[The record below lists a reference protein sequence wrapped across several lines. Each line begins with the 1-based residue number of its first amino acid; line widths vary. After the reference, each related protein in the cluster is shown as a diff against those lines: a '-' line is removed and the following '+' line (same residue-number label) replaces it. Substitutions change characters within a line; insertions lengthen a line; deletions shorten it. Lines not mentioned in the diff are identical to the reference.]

1 MQYCIY
7 CKKTHNKND
16 LNEKDSNMYLTL
28 TTQNIIV
35 DDNATEG
42 LDTRFVET
50 GYVFDKTLS
59 TNTLP
64 VEVKPILSLRTI
76 FNGSEANSLEQ
87 FLKVLCE
94 YLTHDISMI
103 SKGEAEASP
112 LSHYQDVISKTRL
125 VKVMTTKEFTAY
137 VNQLFSSNKA
147 LPDKLIE
154 EMLPYATLD
163 LSDVKNK
170 EVKLW
175 MLDELVKKGEYV
187 NGYELIRYINYLM
200 TDDLMYIHKRQE
212 DYIKSTNVYN
222 PSTLDD
228 LEHILSNE
236 TYQKSLASVYNNHIK
251 TFIWLRHAFVAAK
264 KNHLARYINQIKR
277 LAKKTKQLDF
287 SVDYHINILSKPVEE
302 QEKIFETKNFSLKEL
317 FNMYL
322 VANQNTYYAQQG
334 LKPYLIR
341 NGRLW
346 IGSYTDKNVQYNQ
359 TVLLKQLKQKLLDLG
374 EIVLPTEYNLPI
386 QFSDKK
392 KLGDMYFGTGFELQ
406 VGDEVGIIWDESV
419 DFDLS
424 FTDYTHKTH
433 YSFYDTYS
441 TPFFSHSGD
450 CRTAGSELIK
460 ILNEEALKATG
471 GFYVNLFSGHNK
483 CTFRIIIKRGEQ
495 ILYQSH
501 EYLMD
506 KSQMFMGYLKDGQ
519 FILELTSVN
528 NSNISRYIQLANDK
542 NKSSEHTIVQTGD
555 NYENLNEFLSNRP
568 FIFLKDVLEQLE
580 IPYYSQSIYAKPSEA
595 VAGNADGK
603 AEVREFTKF
612 E

>member
-1 MQYCIY
+1 
-7 CKKTHNKND
+7 
-16 LNEKDSNMYLTL
+16 MYFTL

-35 DDNATEG
+35 DDHATDG

-50 GYVFDKTLS
+50 GYVFNKTLS
-59 TNTLP
+59 TQSLP
-64 VEVKPILSLRTI
+64 IKITPILSLRTI
-76 FNGSEANSLEQ
+76 FNGNETEIEQ

-112 LSHYQDVISKTRL
+112 FSHYQDVISKTRL
-125 VKVMTTKEFTAY
+125 VKVMTTKEFTDY
-137 VNQLFSSNKA
+137 VNKLFSSNKA
-147 LPDKLIE
+147 LPDELIK

-175 MLDELVKKGEYV
+175 MLDELVKKGSYV
-187 NGYELIRYINYLM
+187 NGYELVRYINYLM
-200 TDDLMYIHKRQE
+200 TDNLMYIHKRQE
-212 DYIKSTNVYN
+212 DYVGSTNVYN
-222 PSTLDD
+222 PHTVDELK
-228 LEHILSNE
+228 HILSNE

-251 TFIWLRHAFVAAK
+251 TFIWLRHVFVFT
-264 KNHLARYINQIKR
+264 NNRNLASYINKIKR
-277 LAKKTKQLDF
+277 LAKKTKQVDF
-287 SVDYHINILSKPVEE
+287 SVDYHINILSKSVEE
-302 QEKIFETKNFSLKEL
+302 QEKIFDKKNFSLKEL
-317 FNMYL
+317 LNMYM
-322 VANQNTYYAQQG
+322 VANQNAYYAQQG

-346 IGSYTDKNVQYNQ
+346 IGTYTDKNVQYNQ
-359 TVLLKQLKQKLLDLG
+359 TVLLKQLKQKFLELG
-374 EIVLPTEYNLPI
+374 DIVLPTEYNLPI

-392 KLGDMYFGTGFELQ
+392 KLGDMYFGTGFKLQ
-406 VGDEVGIIWDESV
+406 VGDEVGIVWEDDV

-424 FTDYTHKTH
+424 FTDYTNKTH
-433 YSFYDTYS
+433 YSFYDTFS
-441 TPFFSHSGD
+441 TKLFSHSGD

-460 ILNEEALKATG
+460 ILDKESLKVTA
-471 GFYVNLFSGHNK
+471 GFYVNLYSGHK
-483 CTFRIIIKRGEQ
+483 DCTFRIIIKRGEQ
-495 ILYQSH
+495 IVFQSH
-501 EYLMD
+501 QCTMD

-528 NSNISRYIQLANDK
+528 NSNVSRYIQLANDK
-542 NKSSEHTIVQTGD
+542 NKSVEHAIVQTGD

-580 IPYYSQSIYAKPSEA
+580 IPYYSQSIYAKPDGDSE
-595 VAGNADGK
+595 DK
-603 AEVREFTKF
+603 VREFTKF

>member
-1 MQYCIY
+1 
-7 CKKTHNKND
+7 
-16 LNEKDSNMYLTL
+16 MYFTL
-28 TTQNIIV
+28 TTQNIII

-50 GYVFDKTLS
+50 GYVFNKTLS
-59 TNTLP
+59 TQSLP
-64 VEVKPILSLRTI
+64 VKITPILSLRTI
-76 FNGSEANSLEQ
+76 FNGNETEIEQ

-112 LSHYQDVISKTRL
+112 FSHYQDVISKTRL
-125 VKVMTTKEFTAY
+125 VKVMTTKEFTDY

-147 LPDKLIE
+147 LPDELIK

-175 MLDELVKKGEYV
+175 MLDELVKKSSYI
-187 NGYELIRYINYLM
+187 NGYELVRYINYLM
-200 TDDLMYIHKRQE
+200 TDNLMYIHKRQE
-212 DYIKSTNVYN
+212 DYVGSTNVYN
-222 PSTLDD
+222 PRTVDELK
-228 LEHILSNE
+228 HILSNE

-251 TFIWLRHAFVAAK
+251 TFIWLRHVFVFT
-264 KNHLARYINQIKR
+264 NNRNLASYINKIKR
-277 LAKKTKQLDF
+277 LAKKTKQVDF
-287 SVDYHINILSKPVEE
+287 SVDYHINILSKSVEE
-302 QEKIFETKNFSLKEL
+302 QEKIFDKKNFSLKEL
-317 FNMYL
+317 LNMYM
-322 VANQNTYYAQQG
+322 VANQNAYYAQQG

-346 IGSYTDKNVQYNQ
+346 IGTYTDKNVQYNQ
-359 TVLLKQLKQKLLDLG
+359 TVLLKQLKQKFLELG
-374 EIVLPTEYNLPI
+374 DIVLPTEYNLPI

-392 KLGDMYFGTGFELQ
+392 KLGDMYFGTGFKLQ
-406 VGDEVGIIWDESV
+406 VGDEVGIVWEDDV

-424 FTDYTHKTH
+424 FTDYTNKTH
-433 YSFYDTYS
+433 YSFYDTFS
-441 TPFFSHSGD
+441 TKLFSHSGD

-460 ILNEEALKATG
+460 ILDKDALKTTC
-471 GFYVNLFSGHNK
+471 GFYVNLYSGHK
-483 CTFRIIIKRGEQ
+483 DYTFRIIIKRGEQ

-501 EYLMD
+501 QCTMD

-528 NSNISRYIQLANDK
+528 NSNISRYIQLAKDK
-542 NKSSEHTIVQTGD
+542 NRSAEHEIIQTGD

-580 IPYYSQSIYAKPSEA
+580 IPYYSQSIYAKPDGDSE
-595 VAGNADGK
+595 VK
-603 AEVREFTKF
+603 VREFTKF

>member
-1 MQYCIY
+1 M
-7 CKKTHNKND
+7 H
-16 LNEKDSNMYLTL
+16 LTL

-35 DDNATEG
+35 DDYATDG

-50 GYVFDKTLS
+50 GYVFNKTLS
-59 TNTLP
+59 TQSLP
-64 VEVKPILSLRTI
+64 IKIEPILSLRTI
-76 FNGSEANSLEQ
+76 FNGNETEIEQ

-94 YLTHDISMI
+94 YLTHDIS
-103 SKGEAEASP
+103 GGGEASP
-112 LSHYQDVISKTRL
+112 FSHYQDVISKTRL
-125 VKVMTTKEFTAY
+125 VKVMKTKEFTDY
-137 VNQLFSSNKA
+137 VNKLFSSNKA
-147 LPDKLIE
+147 LPDELIE

-175 MLDELVKKGEYV
+175 MLDELVQNGTYI
-187 NGYELIRYINYLM
+187 NGYELVRYINYLM
-200 TDDLMYIHKRQE
+200 TDNLMYIHKRQE
-212 DYIKSTNVYN
+212 DYVGSTNIYN
-222 PSTLDD
+222 PRTVDELK
-228 LEHILSNE
+228 HILSNE

-251 TFIWLRHAFVAAK
+251 TFIWLRHVFVFTN
-264 KNHLARYINQIKR
+264 NHNLASYINKIKR
-277 LAKKTKQLDF
+277 LAKKTKQVDF

-302 QEKIFETKNFSLKEL
+302 QEQIFAKKNFSLKEL
-317 FNMYL
+317 LNMYL
-322 VANQNTYYAQQG
+322 VANQNAYYAKQG

-346 IGSYTDKNVQYNQ
+346 IGTYTDKNVHYNQ
-359 TVLLKQLKQKLLDLG
+359 TVLLKQLKQKFLELG
-374 EIVLPTEYNLPI
+374 DIVLPTEYNLPI

-392 KLGDMYFGTGFELQ
+392 KLGDMYFGTGFKLQ
-406 VGDEVGIIWDESV
+406 VGDEVGIVWDDDV

-424 FTDYTHKTH
+424 FTDYTNKTH
-433 YSFYDTYS
+433 YSFYDTFS
-441 TPFFSHSGD
+441 TTLFSHSGD

-460 ILNEEALKATG
+460 ILDKDALKTTC
-471 GFYVNLFSGHNK
+471 GFYVNLYSGHK
-483 CTFRIIIKRGEQ
+483 DCTFRIIIKRGEQ

-501 EYLMD
+501 QCTMD

-528 NSNISRYIQLANDK
+528 NSNVSRYIQLAKDK
-542 NKSSEHTIVQTGD
+542 NRSAEHEIIQTGD

-580 IPYYSQSIYAKPSEA
+580 IPYYSQSIYAKPDGNSE
-595 VAGNADGK
+595 DK
-603 AEVREFTKF
+603 VREFTKF

>member
-1 MQYCIY
+1 
-7 CKKTHNKND
+7 
-16 LNEKDSNMYLTL
+16 MYFTL
-28 TTQNIIV
+28 TTQNIII

-50 GYVFDKTLS
+50 GYVFNKTLS
-59 TNTLP
+59 TQSLP
-64 VEVKPILSLRTI
+64 VKITPILSLRTI
-76 FNGSEANSLEQ
+76 FNGNETEIEQ

-112 LSHYQDVISKTRL
+112 FSHYQDVISKTRL
-125 VKVMTTKEFTAY
+125 VKVMTTKEFTDY

-147 LPDKLIE
+147 LPDELMK

-175 MLDELVKKGEYV
+175 MLDELVKKSSYI
-187 NGYELIRYINYLM
+187 NGYELVRYINYLM
-200 TDDLMYIHKRQE
+200 TDNLMYIHKRQE
-212 DYIKSTNVYN
+212 DYVGSTNVYN
-222 PSTLDD
+222 PHTVDELK
-228 LEHILSNE
+228 HILSNE
-236 TYQKSLASVYNNHIK
+236 TYQKSLASVCNNHIK
-251 TFIWLRHAFVAAK
+251 TFIWLRHVFVFT
-264 KNHLARYINQIKR
+264 NNLNLASYINKIKR
-277 LAKKTKQLDF
+277 LAKKTKQVDF
-287 SVDYHINILSKPVEE
+287 SVDYHINILSKSVEE
-302 QEKIFETKNFSLKEL
+302 QEKIFDKKNFSLKEL
-317 FNMYL
+317 LNMYL
-322 VANQNTYYAQQG
+322 VANQNAYYAQQG

-346 IGSYTDKNVQYNQ
+346 IGTYTDKNVQYNQ
-359 TVLLKQLKQKLLDLG
+359 TVLLKQLKQKFLELG

-392 KLGDMYFGTGFELQ
+392 KLGDMYFGTGFKLQ
-406 VGDEVGIIWDESV
+406 VGDEVGIVWADDV

-424 FTDYTHKTH
+424 FTDYTNKTH
-433 YSFYDTYS
+433 YSFYDTFN
-441 TPFFSHSGD
+441 TTLFSHSGD

-460 ILNEEALKATG
+460 ILDKDALKATC
-471 GFYVNLFSGHNK
+471 GFYVNLYSGHK
-483 CTFRIIIKRGEQ
+483 DCTFRIIIKRGEQ

-501 EYLMD
+501 QCTMD

-528 NSNISRYIQLANDK
+528 NSNISRYIQLAKDK
-542 NKSSEHTIVQTGD
+542 NRSAEHEIIQTGD

-580 IPYYSQSIYAKPSEA
+580 VPYYSQSIYAKPDGDSE
-595 VAGNADGK
+595 VK
-603 AEVREFTKF
+603 VREFTKF

>member
-1 MQYCIY
+1 
-7 CKKTHNKND
+7 
-16 LNEKDSNMYLTL
+16 MYFTL
-28 TTQNIIV
+28 TTQNIII
-35 DDNATEG
+35 DDNATDG
-42 LDTRFVET
+42 LDTRFLET
-50 GYVFDKTLS
+50 GYVFNKTLS
-59 TNTLP
+59 TQSLP
-64 VEVKPILSLRTI
+64 VKITPILSLRTI
-76 FNGSEANSLEQ
+76 FNGNETEIEQ

-112 LSHYQDVISKTRL
+112 FSHYQDVISKTRL
-125 VKVMTTKEFTAY
+125 VKVMTTKEFTDY

-147 LPDKLIE
+147 LPDELIK

-175 MLDELVKKGEYV
+175 MLDELVKKGSYV
-187 NGYELIRYINYLM
+187 NGYELVRYINYLM
-200 TDDLMYIHKRQE
+200 TDNLMYIHKRQE
-212 DYIKSTNVYN
+212 DYIGSTNVYN
-222 PSTLDD
+222 PHTVDELK
-228 LEHILSNE
+228 HILSNE

-251 TFIWLRHAFVAAK
+251 TFIWLRHVFVFT
-264 KNHLARYINQIKR
+264 NNRNLASYINKIKR
-277 LAKKTKQLDF
+277 LAKKTKQVDF
-287 SVDYHINILSKPVEE
+287 SVDYHINILSKSVEE
-302 QEKIFETKNFSLKEL
+302 QEKIFDKKNFSLKEL
-317 FNMYL
+317 LNMYM
-322 VANQNTYYAQQG
+322 VANQNAYYAQQG

-346 IGSYTDKNVQYNQ
+346 IGTYTDKNVQYNQ
-359 TVLLKQLKQKLLDLG
+359 TVLLKQLKQKFLELG
-374 EIVLPTEYNLPI
+374 DIVLPTEYNLPI

-392 KLGDMYFGTGFELQ
+392 KLGDMYFGTGFKLQ
-406 VGDEVGIIWDESV
+406 VGDEVGIVWEDDV

-433 YSFYDTYS
+433 YSFYDTFN
-441 TPFFSHSGD
+441 TKLFSHSGD

-460 ILNEEALKATG
+460 ILDKESLKTTC
-471 GFYVNLFSGHNK
+471 GFYVNLYSGHK
-483 CTFRIIIKRGEQ
+483 DCTFCIIIKRGEQ

-501 EYLMD
+501 QCTMD

-528 NSNISRYIQLANDK
+528 NSNVSRYIQLANEK
-542 NKSSEHTIVQTGD
+542 AGKKFIETGD
-555 NYENLNEFLSNRP
+555 TGQNLNEFLSNRP

-580 IPYYSQSIYAKPSEA
+580 IPYYSQSIYAKPDGNSEA
-595 VAGNADGK
+595 K
-603 AEVREFTKF
+603 VREFTKF

>member
-1 MQYCIY
+1 
-7 CKKTHNKND
+7 
-16 LNEKDSNMYLTL
+16 MYFTL

-35 DDNATEG
+35 DDNATDG
-42 LDTRFVET
+42 LDTRFVEA

-125 VKVMTTKEFTAY
+125 VKVMTTKEFTTY

-147 LPDKLIE
+147 LPDELIE

-163 LSDVKNK
+163 LSEVKNK

-212 DYIKSTNVYN
+212 DYVKSTNVYN
-222 PSTLDD
+222 PSTIDE

-302 QEKIFETKNFSLKEL
+302 QEQIFAKKNFSLKEL
-317 FNMYL
+317 LNIYL
-322 VANQNTYYAQQG
+322 VANQNAYFAQQG

-346 IGSYTDKNVQYNQ
+346 IGSYTAKNIQYNQ

-392 KLGDMYFGTGFELQ
+392 KLGDMYFGTGFKLQ
-406 VGDEVGIIWDESV
+406 VGDEVGIVWEDDV

-424 FTDYTHKTH
+424 FTDYTNKTH
-433 YSFYDTYS
+433 YSFYDTFS
-441 TPFFSHSGD
+441 TKLFSHSGD

-460 ILNEEALKATG
+460 ILDKESLKATC
-471 GFYVNLFSGHNK
+471 GFYVNLYSGYK
-483 CTFRIIIKRGEQ
+483 DCTFRIIIKRGEQ
-495 ILYQSH
+495 IVYQSH
-501 EYLMD
+501 QCTMD

-542 NKSSEHTIVQTGD
+542 NKSSEHAIVQTGD

-568 FIFLKDVLEQLE
+568 FIFLNDVLEQLE

-595 VAGNADGK
+595 VAGNADGE

>member
-1 MQYCIY
+1 
-7 CKKTHNKND
+7 
-16 LNEKDSNMYLTL
+16 MYFTL

-35 DDNATEG
+35 DDKATNG

-76 FNGSEANSLEQ
+76 FNGNEANSLEQ

-94 YLTHDISMI
+94 YLTHDISMV

-112 LSHYQDVISKTRL
+112 LSHYQDVISRTRL
-125 VKVMTTKEFTAY
+125 VKVMTTKEFTAH

-147 LPDKLIE
+147 LPDELIK

-175 MLDELVKKGEYV
+175 MLEELVKKGEYV

-212 DYIKSTNVYN
+212 DYVRSTNVYN
-222 PSTLDD
+222 PITIDE

-236 TYQKSLASVYNNHIK
+236 IYQKSLASVYNNHIK

-264 KNHLARYINQIKR
+264 KNHLAHYINQIKR

-302 QEKIFETKNFSLKEL
+302 QEKIFNEKNFSLKEL

-322 VANQNTYYAQQG
+322 VANQNAYYAKQG

-346 IGSYTDKNVQYNQ
+346 IGTYTYKNVQYNQ

-374 EIVLPTEYNLPI
+374 EIVLPIEYNLPI

-392 KLGDMYFGTGFELQ
+392 KLGDMYFGTGFKLQ
-406 VGDEVGIIWDESV
+406 VGDEVGIVWDEGV

-424 FTDYTHKTH
+424 FTDYTHNVH
-433 YSFYDTYS
+433 YSYYDTYS

-471 GFYVNLFSGHNK
+471 GFYVNLFSGYK
-483 CTFRIIIKRGEQ
+483 ECPFRIIVKRGEQ

-542 NKSSEHTIVQTGD
+542 NKSAEHEIIQTGD
-555 NYENLNEFLSNRP
+555 NYKNLNEFLSNRP

-580 IPYYSQSIYAKPSEA
+580 IPYYSQSIYAKPS
-595 VAGNADGK
+595 VAGNADGE

>member
-1 MQYCIY
+1 M
-7 CKKTHNKND
+7 H
-16 LNEKDSNMYLTL
+16 LTL

-35 DDNATEG
+35 DDYATDG

-50 GYVFDKTLS
+50 GYVFNKTLS
-59 TNTLP
+59 TQSLP
-64 VEVKPILSLRTI
+64 IKIEPILSLRTI
-76 FNGSEANSLEQ
+76 FNGNETEIEQ

-94 YLTHDISMI
+94 YWTHDISMI
-103 SKGEAEASP
+103 SKGEADASP
-112 LSHYQDVISKTRL
+112 FSHYQDVISKTRL
-125 VKVMTTKEFTAY
+125 VKVMKTKEFTDY

-147 LPDKLIE
+147 LPDELIK

-175 MLDELVKKGEYV
+175 MLDKLVKKGAYI
-187 NGYELIRYINYLM
+187 NGYELVRYINYLM
-200 TDDLMYIHKRQE
+200 TDNLMYIHKRQE
-212 DYIKSTNVYN
+212 DYVGSTNVYN
-222 PSTLDD
+222 PHTVDKLK
-228 LEHILSNE
+228 HILSNE

-251 TFIWLRHAFVAAK
+251 TFIWLRHVFVFT
-264 KNHLARYINQIKR
+264 NNRNLASYINKIKR
-277 LAKKTKQLDF
+277 LAKKTKQMDF
-287 SVDYHINILSKPVEE
+287 SVDYHINILSKSVEE
-302 QEKIFETKNFSLKEL
+302 QEQIFAKKDFSLKEL
-317 FNMYL
+317 LNMYL
-322 VANQNTYYAQQG
+322 VANQNAYYAKQG

-346 IGSYTDKNVQYNQ
+346 IGTYTDKNVQYNQ
-359 TVLLKQLKQKLLDLG
+359 TVLLKQLKQKFLELG
-374 EIVLPTEYNLPI
+374 DIVLPTEYNLPI

-392 KLGDMYFGTGFELQ
+392 KLGDMYFGTGFKLQ
-406 VGDEVGIIWDESV
+406 VGDEVGIVWEDDV

-433 YSFYDTYS
+433 YSFYDTFN
-441 TPFFSHSGD
+441 TKLFSHSGD

-460 ILNEEALKATG
+460 ILDKESLKTTC
-471 GFYVNLFSGHNK
+471 GFYVNLYSGHK
-483 CTFRIIIKRGEQ
+483 DCTFCIIIKRGEQ

-501 EYLMD
+501 QCTMD

-528 NSNISRYIQLANDK
+528 NSNVSRYIQLANEK
-542 NKSSEHTIVQTGD
+542 AGKKFIETGD
-555 NYENLNEFLSNRP
+555 TGQNLNEFLSNRP

-580 IPYYSQSIYAKPSEA
+580 IPYYSQSIYAKPDGEA
-595 VAGNADGK
+595 K
-603 AEVREFTKF
+603 TEVREFTKF

>member
-1 MQYCIY
+1 
-7 CKKTHNKND
+7 
-16 LNEKDSNMYLTL
+16 MYFTL

-35 DDNATEG
+35 DDNATDG

-59 TNTLP
+59 KNTLP

-76 FNGSEANSLEQ
+76 FDGSEAEATLEK

-103 SKGEAEASP
+103 SKGESEASP

-125 VKVMTTKEFTAY
+125 VKVMTTKEFTDY

-147 LPDKLIE
+147 LLGELIK

-175 MLDELVKKGEYV
+175 MLDELVKKCAYI
-187 NGYELIRYINYLM
+187 NGYELVRYINYLM
-200 TDDLMYIHKRQE
+200 TDNLLYMNDSLMYIHKRQE
-212 DYIKSTNVYN
+212 DYTKSTNVYN
-222 PSTLDD
+222 PITVDE

-287 SVDYHINILSKPVEE
+287 SVDYHINILSKPVDE
-302 QEKIFETKNFSLKEL
+302 QEKIFKEKNFSLKEL

-322 VANQNTYYAQQG
+322 VANQNAYYAKQG

-346 IGSYTDKNVQYNQ
+346 IGTYTDKNVQYNQ

-392 KLGDMYFGTGFELQ
+392 KLGDMYFGTGFKLQ
-406 VGDEVGIIWDESV
+406 VGDEVGIVWDDGV

-441 TPFFSHSGD
+441 TSFFSHSGD

-460 ILNEEALKATG
+460 ILDKESLKATC
-471 GFYVNLFSGHNK
+471 GFYVNLYSGHK
-483 CTFRIIIKRGEQ
+483 DCTFCIIIKRGEQ
-495 ILYQSH
+495 IVYQSH
-501 EYLMD
+501 QCTMD

-528 NSNISRYIQLANDK
+528 NSNVSRYIQLVNDK
-542 NKSSEHTIVQTGD
+542 NKSVGHEIIQTGD
-555 NYENLNEFLSNRP
+555 EYESLNEFLSNRP

-580 IPYYSQSIYAKPSEA
+580 IPYYSQSIYVKPS
-595 VAGNADGK
+595 VADDSV